1 MKQARMEFWSTFS
14 KNYNLKQYRELIGR
28 ALIVKGAKTE
38 EIEYKLNKM
47 RDKEALD
54 LLRDYYEYCH
64 QKIKDIEKEVKEKA
78 NKQLQHLLMS
88 EFDIPYSSLPEDDK
102 ICWICHE
109 EFEEYVNNEK
119 IINKLKCGHIF
130 HQDCVINWALSDNE
144 NRYKCPLCREEIEF
158 NEAHKEF
165 KEKMKK
171 AGFTFDDD
179 VEN

>member
-1 MKQARMEFWSTFS
+1 M
-14 KNYNLKQYRELIGR
+14 LKQYRELIVR
-28 ALIVKGAKTE
+28 ALIAKGVKIE

-47 RDKEALD
+47 RDREALE

-64 QKIKDIEKEVKEKA
+64 QKIKDVEKEVKEKA

-88 EFDIPYSSLPEDDK
+88 EFDIPYSSLPEDEK
-102 ICWICHE
+102 ICSICHE

-144 NRYKCPLCREEIEF
+144 NRYKCPLCREKIEF

-165 KEKMKK
+165 KERMKK